1 MQSWVDEE
9 DLGGVGRGEKHD
21 HNVLHEKIILNKNLR
36 NVLEKK
42 MKTVNIEDS

>member
-1 MQSWVDEE
+1 MGEK

-36 NVLEKK
+36 NALEKK
-42 MKTVNIEDS
+42 KNCQ